1 MHISPVKPIIPLEKE
16 REFQGPSGVISMK
29 DWATK
34 ITPATANHRH
44 SRVLPI
50 VLRRWATL
58 ESLRHPAGLMAAVED
73 ALLVAGGLGT
83 RMLPTS
89 ASIPKEA
96 LPLVDVPALVHL
108 AREAVEAGVRRI
120 HIISSPRKDLTGLLG
135 DHAWLQAKRPDL
147 DAQLLSPFAD
157 VEVHVHIQ
165 HEPLGLGNAI
175 ECALDNI
182 SGPFLVLLGDNILL
196 DQHTSPNS
204 FSPSKASLKLV
215 ESFQNNGLPCV
226 GLLEVSP
233 EEVSHYGVV
242 RQDGERI
249 LEIVEKPSV
258 ETAPSN
264 RVLCGRYLFT
274 PDCKALLQQYDVE
287 TYGEL
292 QSIAV
297 QQHWMNND
305 GLLGVELA
313 QFQWYDSGKPLPW
326 LQAQVD
332 HALRRSDLSGPFSAW
347 LKERLSQD

>member
-1 MHISPVKPIIPLEKE
+1 
-16 REFQGPSGVISMK
+16 
-29 DWATK
+29 
-34 ITPATANHRH
+34 
-44 SRVLPI
+44 
-50 VLRRWATL
+50 
-58 ESLRHPAGLMAAVED
+58 MAAVED

-89 ASIPKEA
+89 ASVPKEA
-96 LPLVDVPALVHL
+96 LPLVDIPALHHL
-108 AREAVEAGVRRI
+108 AREAVAAGVRRL

-135 DHAWLQAKRPDL
+135 DHAWLHSKRPELDL
-147 DAQLLSPFAD
+147 QLLSPFAD

-175 ECALDNI
+175 ECALDDI

-204 FSPSKASLKLV
+204 FSPSKASLQLV
-215 ESFQNNGLPCV
+215 ENFKQNGLPCV
-226 GLLEVSP
+226 GLLEVSS
-233 EEVSHYGVV
+233 EEVHNYGVV

-249 LEIVEKPSV
+249 LEIVEKQTSDD
-258 ETAPSN
+258 APSN
-264 RVLCGRYLFT
+264 LVLCGRYLFT
-274 PDCKALLQQYDVE
+274 SDCKALLKTYDVE

-297 QQHWMNND
+297 QQHWMKND
-305 GLLGVELA
+305 GLIGVELS

-332 HALRRSDLSGPFSAW
+332 HALRRSDLSEPFSAW